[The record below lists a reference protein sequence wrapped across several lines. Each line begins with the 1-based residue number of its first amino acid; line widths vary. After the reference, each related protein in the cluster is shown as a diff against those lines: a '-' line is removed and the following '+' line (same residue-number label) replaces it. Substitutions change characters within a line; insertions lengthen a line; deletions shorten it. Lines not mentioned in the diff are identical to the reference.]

1 MLLQA
6 YQVTN
11 YTGPGICIDRTPLC
25 EGFLQG
31 GDVGS
36 PGGAERELFRLTRAI
51 MPFDIR

>member
-6 YQVTN
+6 YKVTN

-31 GDVGS
+31 GMLVR
-36 PGGAERELFRLTRAI
+36 PAEPNANCSG
-51 MPFDIR
+51 